1 MKKALLLIIS
11 ILACGTSYAIS
22 ISDEKVE
29 ETLKRLDSE
38 IEKREIYLTNKQN
51 SIDALKSSL
60 STDTL
65 KNLDIM
71 MEIGDEYVAFDN
83 DSALF
88 YYDKGYKLAKSLNID
103 SLATSFRLKRATY
116 LPLAGFIDH
125 ATNEYDAIDSTQLNP
140 ALLTQ
145 YYEAGKQLYS
155 YISSFFSNYPN
166 TSTKWYTLALQC
178 QDKHLERLDHNSLI
192 YKLNIGEQY
201 LDSGEYSKAKAT
213 LEEALNSLNE
223 ASNDYARAAH
233 ALARIALIEK
243 NDNEYIYYLALSTI
257 ADIKSATLEVVSMQE
272 LGAKL
277 LELNDITRAHTYSS
291 VALANAVRC
300 KATMRMIQSSKA
312 MPIIDQAHTIETQNW
327 ERIKSYINIAIFA
340 LVLTLVAILI
350 YLYFKNKRL
359 NIVQNNLV
367 IANNIKEVYISQ
379 FLNLCSSYMSKLSQF
394 SDIVNRKISSGKVE
408 DLYKITK
415 SGKFIEEQSKDFY
428 DIFDNAFL
436 NIYPTFIESV
446 NDLLRPDMQIELK
459 ENEKLNT
466 DLRILAFMKL
476 GIDDT
481 SRIAQ
486 MLNYSV
492 NTIYAYRNKLKNRA
506 IDRENFEEN
515 VMKIKSI
522 S

>member
-1 MKKALLLIIS
+1 MKKKLLFIIS
-11 ILACGTSYAIS
+11 ILICSTSYAIS
-22 ISDEKVE
+22 ISNEKVE
-29 ETLKRLDSE
+29 ETLKRLDTE
-38 IEKREIYLTNKQN
+38 IEKRDIYLTKQQN
-51 SIDALKSSL
+51 TIDSLKSSL
-60 STDTL
+60 SADSI
-65 KNLDIM
+65 KNLNTIM
-71 MEIGDEYVAFDN
+71 KIANRYVAFDN
-83 DSALF
+83 DSAL
-88 YYDKGYKLAKSLNID
+88 YYYNKGYNLAKSLNCD
-103 SLATSFRLKRATY
+103 SIAISFRLKRATY

-125 ATNEYDAIDSTQLNP
+125 STNEFNAIDTTQLSP
-140 ALLTQ
+140 TQLIQ
-145 YYEAGKQLYS
+145 YYETGKQLYS
-155 YISSFFSNYPN
+155 YISSYFGNYPDI
-166 TSTKWYTLALQC
+166 SSKWYTLALNYQAKLI
-178 QDKHLERLDHNSLI
+178 DRLDHFSLI
-192 YKLNIGEQY
+192 CKLYIGEQY
-201 LDSGEYSKAKAT
+201 LDSGEHSKAKAT
-213 LEEALNSLNE
+213 LEETLNSLNE
-223 ASNDYARAAH
+223 ASNEYARAAH
-233 ALARIALIEK
+233 ALARIASIEK
-243 NDNEYIYYLALSTI
+243 NNNEYLYYLALSTI

-277 LELNDITRAHTYSS
+277 LELNDITRAHNYSS
-291 VALANAVRC
+291 IALANAVRC

-312 MPIIDQAHTIETQNW
+312 MPIIDQAHKIETANW
-327 ERIKSYINIAIFA
+327 QKIKSYINIAIFA
-340 LVLTLVAILI
+340 LLLALIGMLI
-350 YLYFKNKRL
+350 YLFYKNKRL
-359 NIVQNNLV
+359 SIVQNNLV

-446 NDLLRPDMQIELK
+446 NALLLPDMQIELK

-476 GIDDT
+476 GIEDS

>member
-1 MKKALLLIIS
+1 MKKTLLFIIS

-38 IEKREIYLTNKQN
+38 IEKREIYLTQQQN
-51 SIDALKSSL
+51 TIDALKSSL

-178 QDKHLERLDHNSLI
+178 QNKHLERLDHNSLI

-233 ALARIALIEK
+233 ALARIASIEK
-243 NDNEYIYYLALSTI
+243 NNNEYIYYLTLSTI

-312 MPIIDQAHTIETQNW
+312 MPIIDQAHTIKTQNW

-436 NIYPTFIESV
+436 NIYPTFIENV
-446 NDLLRPDMQIELK
+446 NALLLPDKQIELK

-476 GIDDT
+476 GIEDS

-515 VMKIKSI
+515 VMNIKSI